1 MPRIDLWVTYRL
13 QYNESRTPTQKE
25 TPWISPILNADW
37 MPWPLV
43 LMRQGGFFDTP
54 AIREQIA
61 NLENKST
68 LPGFW
73 DDADAAQSAMQELNE
88 LKDSIAR
95 MQRWDQALSDQQILL
110 SMGQEE
116 GDDSVI
122 AELDSELSALE
133 AEVDAWELQS
143 LLSDEYDKCDVI
155 ITISAGAGGTDAQD
169 WAQMLMRMYL
179 RWAEQQGFKRD
190 VLDVNEGEEAGIKSA
205 SIRLSG
211 KYAYGYA
218 KTERGVHRL
227 VRISPFNASGKR
239 QTSFASLEVSPV
251 VTGVT
256 AADIE
261 IRPEDIELDTSRSG
275 GAGGQNVNKVETA
288 VRIVH
293 KPTGIVVRSQQ
304 ERSQLQNR
312 EIAMDMLRSK
322 LLARKIAEHE
332 AKLAASRGE
341 VMDVNFGSQIRSYV
355 FHPYSMVKDHRTN
368 EETADVDRVMDGDLT
383 RFIEAMLRL
392 RQSQVL
398 AAEAAS

>member
-1 MPRIDLWVTYRL
+1 MNLWEGSSLEYNKSRYRD
-13 QYNESRTPTQKE
+13 QKE
-25 TPWISPILNADW
+25 TPWIFQTLNVGW
-37 MPWPLV
+37 RRFRPV
-43 LMRQGGFFDTP
+43 CKRQGGFFDTP

-61 NLENKST
+61 NLENQST
-68 LPGFW
+68 QPVFW
-73 DDADAAQSAMQELNE
+73 EQADSAQKTMQELNE
-88 LKDSIAR
+88 LKDSLAQMHHWDTTASDVQVLLEIA
-95 MQRWDQALSDQQILL
+95 
-110 SMGQEE
+110 QEE
-116 GDDSVI
+116 GDESVLE
-122 AELDSELSALE
+122 ELASELTRIE
-133 AEVDAWELQS
+133 AEVDAWELQN
-143 LLSDEYDKCDVI
+143 LLSDEYDKSDAI
-155 ITISAGAGGTDAQD
+155 ISITAGAGGTDAQD

-179 RWAEQQGFKRD
+179 RWAEQKGFKRD

-205 SIRLSG
+205 SIRLGG

-218 KTERGVHRL
+218 KAERGVHRL

-251 VTGVT
+251 VTGVS

-293 KPTGIVVRSQQ
+293 KPTGFVVRSQQ

-332 AKLAASRGE
+332 AKLAATRGE

-368 EETADVDRVMDGDLT
+368 VETADVDGVMNGDLQP
-383 RFIEAMLRL
+383 FIEALLRH
-392 RQSQVL
+392 RQAQAL
-398 AAEAAS
+398 TAQAAEV

>member
-1 MPRIDLWVTYRL
+1 LKLWIL
-13 QYNESRTPTQKE
+13 Q
-25 TPWISPILNADW
+25 ISNGGLKSWLPGW
-37 MPWPLV
+37 K
-43 LMRQGGFFDTP
+43 RQGGFFDTP
-54 AIREQIA
+54 TIREQIA

-68 LPGFW
+68 VPGFW
-73 DDADAAQSAMQELNE
+73 DHQETAQQIMQELTD
-88 LKDSIAR
+88 LKDGAEK
-95 MQRWDQALSDQQILL
+95 MHRWETQASDLQVLL
-110 SMGQEE
+110 DVAQEE
-116 GDDSVI
+116 GDESVLPELA
-122 AELDSELSALE
+122 AEADVLEKEILS
-133 AEVDAWELQS
+133 WELQN
-143 LLSDEYDKCDVI
+143 LLSDEYDKSDVI
-155 ITISAGAGGTDAQD
+155 ISITAGAGGTDAQD
-169 WAQMLMRMYL
+169 WAQMLMRMYM
-179 RWAEQQGFKRD
+179 RWAEQKGFKRD
-190 VLDVNEGEEAGIKSA
+190 VLDINEGEEAGIKSA

-218 KTERGVHRL
+218 KAERGVHRL
-227 VRISPFNASGKR
+227 VRISPFNSSGKR

-261 IRPEDIELDTSRSG
+261 VRPEDIEIDTSRSG

-293 KPTGIVVRSQQ
+293 KPSGIVVRSQQ

-332 AKLAASRGE
+332 AKLAATRGE

-368 EETADVDRVMDGDLT
+368 EETADVDGVMNGDLD
-383 RFIEAMLRL
+383 RFVEAMLRY
-392 RQSQVL
+392 SQ
-398 AAEAAS
+398 AQQIQAQEASA